1 MMIEQIDN
9 DLKLA
14 MKNQDKF
21 TLSVLRM
28 LKSEFI
34 NESRKGTLHDLTDE
48 EAIKVIKRQVKV
60 RKDSIEEYKNYG
72 KMDLVNDLT
81 KEVEVLSKY
90 LPAEMTE
97 EQIVKVI
104 DEVFEELKPTSMK
117 DMGNVMKTVSAKLTN
132 ADMAFVSKLIK
143 DRLS

>member
-1 MMIEQIDN
+1 MIEQIDN

-14 MKNQDKF
+14 LKNQDKF

-34 NESRKGTLHDLTDE
+34 NESRKGTLHELTDD

-72 KMDLVNDLT
+72 KDELVNDLS
-81 KEVEVLSKY
+81 KEVDILSKY
-90 LPAEMTE
+90 LPEEMTE

-104 DEVFEELKPTSMK
+104 DEVFAELNPTSMK
-117 DMGNVMKTVSAKLTN
+117 DMGSVMKAVSAKLTN

>member
-1 MMIEQIDN
+1 MIEKIDL
-9 DLKLA
+9 DLKEAL
-14 MKNQDKF
+14 KNQDKF

-34 NESRKGTLHDLTDE
+34 NESRKGTLHELTDD

-60 RKDSIEEYKNYG
+60 RKDSIEEYTNYG
-72 KMDLVNDLT
+72 KLDLAKDLEH
-81 KEVEVLSKY
+81 EVEVLSKY

-97 EQIVKVI
+97 EQILKVI
-104 DEVFEELKPTSMK
+104 DEVFEELKPESMK
-117 DMGNVMKTVSAKLTN
+117 DMGNVMKTVSARLSN
-132 ADMAFVSKLIK
+132 ADMAFVSKTIK

>member
-1 MMIEQIDN
+1 MIERIDE

-14 MKNQDKF
+14 LKNQDKF

-34 NESRKGTLHDLTDE
+34 NESRKGTLHELTDD

-60 RKDSIEEYKNYG
+60 RKDSISEYANYG
-72 KMDLVNDLT
+72 KEELVNNLE

-90 LPAEMTE
+90 LPEEMTE
-97 EQIVKVI
+97 EAIVKVI

-117 DMGNVMKTVSAKLTN
+117 DMGSVMKTVSSRLTN

>member
-1 MMIEQIDN
+1 MIEQIDN

-14 MKNQDKF
+14 LKNQDKF

-34 NESRKGTLHDLTDE
+34 NESRKGTLHELTDE

-72 KMDLVNDLT
+72 KDELVNDLT

-90 LPAEMTE
+90 LPEEMTE

-104 DEVFEELKPTSMK
+104 DEVFKELNPTSMK
-117 DMGNVMKTVSAKLTN
+117 DMGNVMKAVSAKLTN

>member
-1 MMIEQIDN
+1 MIEQIDT

-14 MKNQDKF
+14 LKNQDKF

-34 NESRKGTLHDLTDE
+34 NESRKGALHELTDD

-72 KMDLVNDLT
+72 KDELVNDLT

-90 LPAEMTE
+90 LPEEMTE
-97 EQIVKVI
+97 EQIVKAI
-104 DEVFEELKPTSMK
+104 DEVFAELNPTSMK
-117 DMGNVMKTVSAKLTN
+117 DMGSVMKAVSAKLTN

>member
-1 MMIEQIDN
+1 MIEKIDE
-9 DLKLA
+9 DLKQAL
-14 MKNQDKF
+14 KNQDKF

-34 NESRKGTLHDLTDE
+34 TESRKGTLHELSDE

-60 RKDSIEEYKNYG
+60 RKDSIAEYTNYG
-72 KMDLVNDLT
+72 KTDLAEELE
-81 KEVEVLSKY
+81 KEVEVLNKY

-97 EQIVKVI
+97 EEIVKVI

-117 DMGNVMKTVSAKLTN
+117 DMGNVMKTVSAKITN
-132 ADMAFVSKLIK
+132 ADMSVVSKMIK
-143 DRLS
+143 DRLN

>member
-1 MMIEQIDN
+1 MIERIDE

-14 MKNQDKF
+14 LKNQDKF

-34 NESRKGTLHDLTDE
+34 NESRKGTLHELTDD
-48 EAIKVIKRQVKV
+48 EAIKVVKRQVKI
-60 RKDSIEEYKNYG
+60 RKDSISEYANYG
-72 KMDLVNDLT
+72 KEELVNNLE

-90 LPAEMTE
+90 LPEEMTE
-97 EQIVKVI
+97 EAIVKVI

-117 DMGNVMKTVSAKLTN
+117 DMGSVMKTVSSRLTN